1 MTLTTTLRCALVTT
15 LAAALLW
22 PVLATAQPACTA
34 VPSVQDATPA
44 QVRSHFKARQK
55 TVLTF
60 MGYSGAGYEDP
71 AAMLQAAER
80 VLARYT
86 PARTVV
92 NIGATAEGI
101 GVVYELAVRRGFATS
116 GIVSTQARD
125 KAVALSPCVQQVFFV
140 EDSSWGGKLPG
151 GKGLSP
157 TSAAMVDSSDVV
169 VAIGGGEVTRDEF
182 LAARRAGKKTR
193 FIAADMKHQPAI
205 DKALQQGLPAPA
217 DFRGALAAAL

>member
-1 MTLTTTLRCALVTT
+1 MTLTTTLRCG
-15 LAAALLW
+15 LAAGLLL
-22 PVLATAQPACTA
+22 PLCAAAQPACSEAPT
-34 VPSVQDATPA
+34 VHDATPA
-44 QVRSHFKARQK
+44 QVRSHFKAQKK

-71 AAMLQAAER
+71 AAMLEAAKK
-80 VLARYT
+80 VLARHK
-86 PARTVV
+86 PSRTVV

-101 GVVYELAVRRGFATS
+101 GAVYELAVQRGFATS

-140 EDSSWGGKLPG
+140 ADSSWGGLMPG

-157 TSAAMVDSSDVV
+157 TSAAMVNSSDTV

-193 FIAADMKHQPAI
+193 FIAADMAHEAATQKAQKNGQPA
-205 DKALQQGLPAPA
+205 PS